1 MVRSTSWASL
11 AYGYE
16 TAFQTENSSKTKVFG
31 LDQKINGLQF
41 MVNRINLNQLYNVE
55 VNNFAFGRNEGKMSV
70 DFVLSN
76 PWWFDAIF
84 HPYNAIG
91 GNPSGSGPYT
101 YTWSSTNQNTNQY
114 QDLKQYNGNSLSID
128 IGFQGEAS
136 GGTNLTRTA
145 LGVIVSQVA
154 LKNSVNDTVKCTADL
169 IWGNEKTIGTNSY
182 PTTATTDNI
191 NFPYTFVHGSLQ
203 TNEGAVIAQIQDF
216 DLTLNANAELLWGVG
231 NANATSAFRKTFEM
245 TGRFNL
251 AWIDAQFWN
260 DVVNRAEVQNFTL
273 TFNNGLSGTSQ
284 REITFTGTGVGFN
297 DHNTNMV
304 PNDPVFQELNF
315 QIRSMTVTA
324 INNSSSP
331 P

>member
-1 MVRSTSWASL
+1 MVRATSFASL

-41 MVNRINLNQLYNVE
+41 MVNRINLNQLYSPE
-55 VNNFAFGRNEGKMSV
+55 VQGYAFGRNEGKMSV

-76 PWWFDAIF
+76 PWWLDSIF
-84 HPYNAIG
+84 HPYTDIS

-101 YTWSSTNQNTNQY
+101 YTWTSANQNSIQFS
-114 QDLKQYNGNSLSID
+114 DLKTYKGNSLSID
-128 IGFQGEAS
+128 IGFQGEVSS
-136 GGTNLTRTA
+136 GVNLTRTM
-145 LGVIVSQVA
+145 LGAIVSQVSI
-154 LKNSVNDTVKCTADL
+154 KNTVNDTVKCTADL
-169 IWGNEKTIGTNSY
+169 IWGKEKTIGTNSY
-182 PTTATTDNI
+182 PTSATTDNI

-216 DLTLNANAELLWGVG
+216 DMTLNANSELLWGVG
-231 NANATSAFRKTFEM
+231 NANAVSAFRKTFEM
-245 TGRFNL
+245 PARFNC

-260 DVVNRAEVQNFTL
+260 DVINRAEVSNFTL
-273 TFNNGLSGTSQ
+273 TFDNGLGGTSS
-284 REITFTGTGVGFN
+284 RKITFTGTGVGFN

-324 INNSSSP
+324 VNNSATP